1 MSRKFIAAIVALSVT
16 VAGVTASQAEASD
29 KRTRNLIVGAATL
42 AIIGAAISNQNRD
55 ERNSHVGRADT
66 RYQNHKHHG
75 VKPRA
80 QRHTHQR
87 VQPRPLPRRAQANHL
102 PNRCLR
108 SYPTRGGGYVQ
119 KYDARCVQ
127 NHRNSANNR
136 HYNRR

>member
-16 VAGVTASQAEASD
+16 VTGVTASQAEASD

-55 ERNSHVGRADT
+55 DRNSHVGRADT

-80 QRHTHQR
+80 QRHSHNG
-87 VQPRPLPRRAQANHL
+87 VQPRPLPRRAQTNHL
-102 PNRCLR
+102 PTAACA
-108 SYPTRGGGYVQ
+108 PTHTGGGGYVQ